1 MNPNNRTADE
11 VILKEELPTAGEY
24 NALRAKVGWAEPPP
38 EAVAPGLRGSAFCV
52 CARAGGT
59 LVGMARIIGDGGLVY
74 YIQDVIVVPAWQGR
88 GIGRRL
94 MDRTMDFIRGR
105 AVRHTIV
112 GLMAAKG
119 RESFYE
125 PYGFRTR
132 PNESMGPGM
141 TMFWGAE

>member
-1 MNPNNRTADE
+1 MDDVAL
-11 VILKEELPTAGEY
+11 IEELPGAEEY
-24 NALRAKVGWAEPPP
+24 NLLRTKVGWASPPL
-38 EAVAPGLRGSAFCV
+38 EVVAPGLRGSAFCV
-52 CARAGGT
+52 CARADGK

-74 YIQDVIVVPAWQGR
+74 YLQDVIVDPSRQGQ

-94 MDRTMDFIRGR
+94 MDRTMEFIRRR

-119 RESFYE
+119 KESFYE
-125 PYGFRTR
+125 PYGFKVR
-132 PNESMGPGM
+132 PNEGMGPGM